1 MLQLRQIF
9 VRSSGKSL
17 QIRKGLRS
25 SSKRGLMRNLNL
37 QRGGR
42 SRRRRG
48 ALTVEFALTAP
59 LAFFLFFSALEFG
72 RMNMVRHSM
81 ENAAYEG
88 VRRGLVPNTTDAEV
102 RAAANSVLSVVAVK
116 NPNVQVTNADD
127 EITVTITANFNDQG
141 WFAPIIFYNKTLS
154 SVLTMSKDK
163 TG

>member
-1 MLQLRQIF
+1 M
-9 VRSSGKSL
+9 VRASI
-17 QIRKGLRS
+17 Q
-25 SSKRGLMRNLNL
+25 RN
-37 QRGGR
+37 RR

-102 RAAANSVLSVVAVK
+102 ITATRSVLDVVSVK
-116 NPNVQVTNADD
+116 NPSIQVNNAA
-127 EITVTITANFNDQG
+127 EEVSVTVTANFNDQG

-154 SVLTMSKDK
+154 STLTMSKDK

>member
-1 MLQLRQIF
+1 MVHASVQ
-9 VRSSGKSL
+9 
-17 QIRKGLRS
+17 
-25 SSKRGLMRNLNL
+25 RN
-37 QRGGR
+37 RR

-72 RMNMVRHSM
+72 RVNMVRHSM

-88 VRRGLVPNTTDAEV
+88 VRRGLVPNTTDTEV
-102 RAAANSVLSVVAVK
+102 ITATRSVLDVVSVK
-116 NPNVQVTNADD
+116 NPSIQVNNAA
-127 EITVTITANFNDQG
+127 EEVTVTVTANFNDQG

-154 SVLTMSKDK
+154 STLTMSKDK